1 MLGRQERQ
9 SNFFDSEVFSRMIPE
24 DHPLALIG
32 SNVDFSFVEEEV
44 SRHYHPEIGRP
55 SFPPEVLFR
64 VLFLEVWANLS
75 DVQVCRELRYNVL
88 YRHFCGIGWDDA
100 VPDDTTLVVFRR
112 RLGEGTF
119 RRLFARVVEQ
129 AREKGLLRGKWA
141 IVDGTKVAAH
151 AAARNNLA
159 LAREGRKRLLRALA
173 RHDAGLAKELE
184 PFGEPERDSDYA
196 DHERLLSAEVLKG
209 QELLSKL
216 GDRREPDV
224 VELREFY
231 RQVVQFEGPASFSDP
246 DARWG
251 FKKKDEPFLGYKA
264 HVACD
269 ETGIATAVAV
279 TPGNAA
285 ELPQLAPL
293 LDELRDEGIRPLYLA
308 ADKGYDD
315 AGTRRDLAEAGVRA
329 YIPCRRDLG
338 RLGKMGFSYD
348 RKREVLT
355 CPAGKRAIGR
365 SPHRD
370 GGFLYYFSEHDCL
383 GCRLRSACLGKSAGR
398 KRVYVKPEVSE
409 HRPRGLKRA
418 MRVRKTVERLFGE
431 AKVWHRM
438 ARARYCGRGRVTIQV
453 LMTLIV
459 ANAKKMAVRLAAT
472 PAACAG

>member
-1 MLGRQERQ
+1 
-9 SNFFDSEVFSRMIPE
+9 MIPE
-24 DHPLALIG
+24 DHPLVLIG
-32 SNVDFSFVEEEV
+32 RNVDFSFVEGEA

-64 VLFLEVWANLS
+64 VLFFEVWANLS

-119 RRLFARVVEQ
+119 RRVFARVVEQ

-151 AAARNNLA
+151 AAVKNNLA
-159 LAREGRKRLLRALA
+159 LAREGRKKLLRALA
-173 RHDAGLAKELE
+173 RHDAGLAKELV
-184 PFGEPERDSDYA
+184 PLGEPERDSDYA
-196 DHERLLSAEVLKG
+196 DHEQLLSAEVLKG
-209 QELLSKL
+209 QELLSRL
-216 GDRREPDV
+216 EDRRERDV

-231 RQVVQFEGPASFSDP
+231 RQVVQSEGLASFSDP

-264 HVACD
+264 HVVCD
-269 ETGIATAVAV
+269 ETGIATAVTV
-279 TPGNAA
+279 TPGNEA
-285 ELPQLAPL
+285 ELPQLASL

-315 AGTRRDLAEAGVRA
+315 AETRRELAEAGVRA

-338 RLGKMGFSYD
+338 RLEKMGFSYD

-365 SPHRD
+365 SPHRE
-370 GGFLYYFSEHDCL
+370 GGFLYYFSERDCL
-383 GCRLRSACLGKSAGR
+383 GCQLRSSCLGKSAGR
-398 KRVYVKPEVSE
+398 KRMYVKPEVFE

-438 ARARYCGRGRVTIQV
+438 GRARYRRLGRVTIQV
-453 LMTLIV
+453 IMTLIV
-459 ANAKKMAVRLAAT
+459 ANAKKIATRLEASPSVCSA
-472 PAACAG
+472 